1 VELAR
6 YLVDAVVVE
15 KRSCRDV
22 ARSHGVSKSWV
33 AKLVARYKEGGYE
46 AISARCVVEITWRCC

>member
-1 VELAR
+1 MELAR

-33 AKLVARYKEGGYE
+33 AKLVARYKDGWPRGDQ
-46 AISARCVVEITWRCC
+46 RPFQGR